1 MVVCWEIVKNITWK
15 ALYSRYLVL
24 HFWVR
29 KKLLSY
35 NFRPPWDL
43 SEKTQLAGFCL
54 KGFSHIPV
62 RRTWV
67 KCRGT
72 LSLLLHFLVGL
83 VPFDTAHCQ
92 TTLHALAE
100 EVGEEKVEE
109 DERKQN
115 ISLHFLI
122 ALKLSFKPRCSCA
135 LSRLVPSV
143 CMLRFHASH
152 NPRRPLET
160 AVLKCTGLSHLV
172 LFHWVQSQRRSSGL
186 LPRSVS
192 EGAAITLNKKLIK
205 QVCRDLLKKVRFK
218 KKKKKENKNV
228 IRPGWDPAAGSK
240 AASRW
245 LASFGS
251 LEFFCTCSKI
261 VTSGQWALLHFA
273 LFSHL
278 LRTTANSVVW
288 KGTEMAEKFNPFFF
302 IHYFVFCPD

>member
-1 MVVCWEIVKNITWK
+1 M
-15 ALYSRYLVL
+15 
-24 HFWVR
+24 R

-43 SEKTQLAGFCL
+43 SEKIQLAGFCL

-83 VPFDTAHCQ
+83 VPFDTAHSQ
-92 TTLHALAE
+92 TALHALAE

-122 ALKLSFKPRCSCA
+122 ALKLSFKPRCGCA
-135 LSRLVPSV
+135 PSRLVPSV
-143 CMLRFHASH
+143 CLLRFHASH

-172 LFHWVQSQRRSSGL
+172 LFHWVQSQRRSFGL

-192 EGAAITLNKKLIK
+192 AGAAITLNKKPIE
-205 QVCRDLLKKVRFK
+205 QVLRKEVRFK
-218 KKKKKENKNV
+218 KKGKKRKRECNQTWMGP
-228 IRPGWDPAAGSK
+228 RCWEQS
-240 AASRW
+240 SE
-245 LASFGS
+245 S
-251 LEFFCTCSKI
+251 LTGFVWFIGIFLHMFKDM
-261 VTSGQWALLHFA
+261 SGQ
-273 LFSHL
+273 
-278 LRTTANSVVW
+278 
-288 KGTEMAEKFNPFFF
+288 
-302 IHYFVFCPD
+302 